1 MKKTTLFLS
10 LFFVFPQL
18 LLAQSSL
25 VERWQAWPESAQ
37 VVAFFFVLLTLAT
50 ILNRLFEFLV
60 ELSKWIYL
68 QSPLLRDM
76 WNEIWQALQEK
87 LAALDPHFQDPNLS
101 DKLRGKLRILLIQLS
116 VFLVGSVLGVWLCSV
131 LNLGMLRTLGFIP
144 EKSFWDYVLTG
155 VLVASGTEP
164 VHAIFRII
172 EAKKDKKKLQSLAS
186 ASWKANAAQT
196 GGNSKETAGVTNR

>member
-1 MKKTTLFLS
+1 MKKSVPFLGLFLA
-10 LFFVFPQL
+10 VPQI
-18 LLAQSSL
+18 LLAQNTG
-25 VERWQAWPESAQ
+25 VQKWQAWPESAQ

-60 ELSKWIYL
+60 ELSKWVYL

-76 WNEIWQALQEK
+76 WNEIWQALREK
-87 LAALDPHFQDPNLS
+87 LAAFDPHFQDPNLS
-101 DKLRGKLRILLIQLS
+101 DKLREKLRILLIQLS

-131 LNLGMLRTLGFIP
+131 LHLGMLRTLGFIS
-144 EKSFWDYVLTG
+144 EKSFWDYLLTG

-172 EAKKDKKKLQSLAS
+172 EAKKDRKKLQSLAS
-186 ASWKANAAQT
+186 ASWRSTTARPGGSSEKPAGAA
-196 GGNSKETAGVTNR
+196 SR